1 MKSARDLCKRALTLL
16 GVIAAGQSAAAE
28 DYDLAVA
35 ALRPMLAELQAIGA
49 CDIRLHPT
57 DDTREQI
64 PDELF
69 NALAGLLAN
78 DVAPAFG
85 ATPADEQMRQAM
97 VMRVRRIT
105 AAPAF
110 GFPQQVD
117 FF

>member
-1 MKSARDLCKRALTLL
+1 MKSARDLCNRALTLL

-28 DYDLAVA
+28 DYDLAA
-35 ALRPMLAELQAIGA
+35 AGLRPMLAELQAIGA

-85 ATPADEQMRQAM
+85 ATPADEVMRQGM
-97 VMRVRRIT
+97 IMRVRRIT
-105 AAPAF
+105 AMGPF
-110 GFPQQVD
+110 YFPQDVS